1 MPKYGKRYR
10 ALIEKVDRKK
20 QYTIDEATTL
30 VKELATAKFD
40 ETVEVHFRLGIDPRK
55 SDQNVRGTVALPHG
69 TGRTVR
75 VAVITKGDNLKV
87 AEEAGADI
95 VGSDELI
102 DKIAKEG
109 FLAFDSVVA
118 TPDMMAAIG
127 KNLAR
132 LLGPRGLLP
141 NPKSGTVGPNV
152 AEMVKGLKAGRI
164 EFRNDKTGVVHAP
177 IGKAS
182 FESGNLG
189 DNYRAIFQALEAAKP
204 SSAKGIFLR
213 SVYLTTTMGPS
224 IQIALG
230 SLANTAD

>member
-1 MPKYGKRYR
+1 MSKHGKRYT
-10 ALIEKVDRKK
+10 ALVGKVYRDK
-20 QYTIDEATTL
+20 QYTIDEAAAL
-30 VKELATAKFD
+30 VKDIATAKFD

-75 VAVITKGDNLKV
+75 VAVITKGDNLAA
-87 AEEAGADI
+87 AEAAGADT

-102 DKIAKEG
+102 EKIAGG
-109 FLAFDSVVA
+109 FMDFDAVVA

-127 KNLAR
+127 QKLAR

-141 NPKSGTVGPNV
+141 NPKSGTVGPDV
-152 AEMVKGLKAGRI
+152 TGMVKGLKAGRI

-182 FESGNLG
+182 FDPANLT
-189 DNYRAIFQALEAAKP
+189 DNFSALLSALEGAKP
-204 SSAKGIFLR
+204 GTAKGVFLR
-213 SVYLTTTMGPS
+213 SAYLTTTMGPS
-224 IQIALG
+224 IPLTLSSGA
-230 SLANTAD
+230 TA